1 MVYVMSIQET
11 LQGQSK
17 KLIFAIFRP
26 RVGNII
32 VHTVRKSSSI
42 FGGFITGKII
52 DSAAILI
59 VQLRKPGLHA
69 VDRKVVRQLGQIKEV
84 HIAEIAVHIVQI
96 IAVAQIKL
104 RNAWAFAAEFAKGE
118 HFGFVYVADFCL
130 RKVKVFNNPFAPAQ
144 INFLKVAVHE
154 YIKEEE
160 GGAVAE
166 IQHFGKLVILKI
178 QFRNVCAVEKINGT

>member
-1 MVYVMSIQET
+1 VGIWRKVE
-11 LQGQSK
+11 LAGQSGV
-17 KLIFAIFRP
+17 A
-26 RVGNII
+26 GD
-32 VHTVRKSSSI
+32 
-42 FGGFITGKII
+42 GKII

-84 HIAEIAVHIVQI
+84 HIAEIAVYIVQI

-118 HFGFVYVADFCL
+118 HFGFVHVADFCL
-130 RKVKVFNNPFAPAQ
+130 RKVKVFNDSFTPAQ
-144 INFLKVAVHE
+144 INFLKVVVHE